1 MRWLGLLSLLAGAAL
16 AGASGGFLVA
26 RGTLMKWHAELE
38 RRPPVAIIDVTALAP
53 PPLGKDV
60 DAAQTARMIQDAAR
74 RLSAAGYV
82 VLDAQ
87 AVLAAPMDLYVR
99 LPEPR

>member
-1 MRWLGLLSLLAGAAL
+1 MRLLGLLSLLAGALL
-16 AGASGGFLVA
+16 AGAGGGFLVA

-38 RRPPVAIIDVTALAP
+38 RRPPVAIIDLIALAP
-53 PPLGKDV
+53 PPAGMTADAGQ
-60 DAAQTARMIQDAAR
+60 AAQAIQDVAR

-87 AVLAAPMDLYVR
+87 AVLAAPDDLYVPP
-99 LPEPR
+99 PEQR